1 MKPSNNYLKISLAG
15 ICSTLI
21 AIGFGRFIY
30 TPILPNM
37 QDDLNLSSTTMGII
51 SSYNYFGYLIGSIIP
66 IIWKFSNFRNM
77 IIFSSIFS
85 VITIY
90 LMGFTGDIKF
100 FIILRFL
107 CGLSSAFGFV
117 FTISFMFNFFKD
129 FENKT
134 LQLYHFCGIGLG
146 IVIGTVTVWIISM
159 AGLFWNHQWL
169 IVGFIGILL
178 CIPIIIFIPKQL
190 DLVTQ
195 TRSQIKSKVKT
206 DFITISF
213 GYFFF
218 GVGYI
223 IFGTFISA
231 IARDSF
237 EIPSYQYLS
246 WIIVGFFAIPS
257 VLFWDWISKKISI
270 DFLLFLSCSTVTLG
284 VSFLLFNNNL
294 NYFLISCL
302 LYGLGVPGSVALV
315 LVEGKKRFIGN
326 VNISVAIMTSAFSV
340 GQILG
345 PYISGILIDLEN
357 NYKSSIFLAII
368 CLVLSSILMLDPR
381 RFKKT

>member
-190 DLVTQ
+190 DLVTE

>member
-37 QDDLNLSSTTMGII
+37 QDDLDLSSTTMGII

-90 LMGFTGDIKF
+90 LMGFTADIKF

-190 DLVTQ
+190 DLVTE

-206 DFITISF
+206 SFITISF

-218 GVGYI
+218 GIGYI

-294 NYFLISCL
+294 NYFIISCL

-368 CLVLSSILMLDPR
+368 CLVLSSILMIDPR
-381 RFKKT
+381 RFKKI

>member
-90 LMGFTGDIKF
+90 LMGFTADIKF

-190 DLVTQ
+190 DLVTE

-368 CLVLSSILMLDPR
+368 CLVLSSILMIDPR
-381 RFKKT
+381 RFKKI

>member
-90 LMGFTGDIKF
+90 LMGFTADIKF

-190 DLVTQ
+190 DLVTE

-284 VSFLLFNNNL
+284 VSFLLFNDNL

>member
-90 LMGFTGDIKF
+90 LMGFTADIKF

-129 FENKT
+129 FDNKT

-190 DLVTQ
+190 DLVTE

-206 DFITISF
+206 DFITISL

-231 IARDSF
+231 IAKDSF
-237 EIPSYQYLS
+237 EISSYQYLS

-257 VLFWDWISKKISI
+257 VLIWDRVSRKISI
-270 DFLLFLSCSTVTLG
+270 DFLLFFSCSVVTLG
-284 VSFLLFNNNL
+284 VTLLLFSNNL
-294 NYFLISCL
+294 N
-302 LYGLGVPGSVALV
+302 
-315 LVEGKKRFIGN
+315 
-326 VNISVAIMTSAFSV
+326 
-340 GQILG
+340 
-345 PYISGILIDLEN
+345 
-357 NYKSSIFLAII
+357 
-368 CLVLSSILMLDPR
+368 
-381 RFKKT
+381 

>member
-90 LMGFTGDIKF
+90 LMGFTADIKF

-190 DLVTQ
+190 DLVTE
-195 TRSQIKSKVKT
+195 TRSQIKSKVKKS
-206 DFITISF
+206 FITISF

-218 GVGYI
+218 GIGYI

-294 NYFLISCL
+294 NYFIISCL

-368 CLVLSSILMLDPR
+368 CLVLSSILMIDPR
-381 RFKKT
+381 RFKKI

>member
-90 LMGFTGDIKF
+90 LMGFTADIKF

-190 DLVTQ
+190 DLVTE

-357 NYKSSIFLAII
+357 NYKSSIFLTII
-368 CLVLSSILMLDPR
+368 CLVLSSILMIDPR
-381 RFKKT
+381 RFKKI

>member
-66 IIWKFSNFRNM
+66 IIWKFSDFRNM

-90 LMGFTGDIKF
+90 LMGFTADIKF

-107 CGLSSAFGFV
+107 CGISSAFGFV

-190 DLVTQ
+190 DLVTE

-284 VSFLLFNNNL
+284 VSFLLFNDNL

-357 NYKSSIFLAII
+357 EYKSSIFVAIV
-368 CLVLSSILMLDPR
+368 CLVLSSILMLNPKR
-381 RFKKT
+381 VIKF